1 MAGVGV
7 TLSLKEWTRYR
18 DILAALSQAAADEF
32 REAVWSTNGLFKGV
46 GLGNIPRDQLIA
58 YAYELVAKYSEG
70 SAEAACQFYDAMAAL
85 SGVAVPAAV
94 PAPVPTPNDVATA
107 LYGTAKTTDNP
118 EIIGAVMGRLVKQTG
133 QDTTLRNAK
142 RDGAKV
148 AWIPAGITCA
158 FCITLASA
166 GWHEVSERVMKGDH
180 AKHIHSNCD
189 CAFAVQFNGKPEYAG
204 YGDGERYQNM
214 YESAKK
220 ESKKEGNDTSNG
232 AINVMRRRF
241 YDQNKEEINAQK
253 RAAYARRKELNSS
266 AAEETNV
273 N

>member
-32 REAVWSTNGLFKGV
+32 REAVWSTTGLFKGA

-118 EIIGAVMGRLVKQTG
+118 EVIGAVMGRLVKQTG

-142 RDGAKV
+142 RDGAEV
-148 AWIPAGITCA
+148 AWVPYGITCA

-189 CAFAVQFNGKPEYAG
+189 CAFAVRFNGESHVKG
-204 YGDGERYQNM
+204 YEPDKYLAM
-214 YESAKK
+214 YERADGRT
-220 ESKKEGNDTSNG
+220 SKQK
-232 AINVMRRRF
+232 INAMRRRF